1 MPSPQATAH
10 RPDEPDEGGYDL
22 HFHFDPVCPFAWITS
37 RWVQRVA
44 ELRNYR
50 VDWRFIALRIL
61 NEHKDYER
69 DFPPGYEH
77 GHTSGLRLLRVAA
90 AVRAAHGRDAVGA
103 FYTAAGQSIFDRPRV
118 EGDDRTWMG
127 GAEHVRSILEAA
139 GLPAVLAEAADDDAH
154 DAVIRTETEEAL
166 AWTGRDVGTPIIVV
180 DPPRGPGIFGPVI
193 SRVPDDDEAV
203 ALWESVVHLAGFP
216 GFAELKRSLREV
228 PQLALF
234 EPPVPAA
241 D

>member
-1 MPSPQATAH
+1 MSSPQAPVSSTEVAG
-10 RPDEPDEGGYDL
+10 DGAYDL

-44 ELRNYR
+44 ELRHYR

-61 NEHKDYER
+61 NEDKDYER

-77 GHTSGLRLLRVAA
+77 GHTAGLRLLRVAA
-90 AVRAAHGRDAVGA
+90 AVRSTVGREAVGA
-103 FYTAAGQSIFDRPRV
+103 YYTAAGESIFDRRRV
-118 EGDDRTWMG
+118 DGDDRTWMG
-127 GAEHVRSILEAA
+127 TAEHVCEILAAA
-139 GLPAVLAEAADDDAH
+139 GLPLELAEAADDPGH
-154 DAVIRTETEEAL
+154 DAVIRAETDEAL

-180 DPPRGPGIFGPVI
+180 DPPNGPGIFGPVI
-193 SRVPDDDEAV
+193 SRVPDDEEAV

-228 PQLALF
+228 PQLAMF
-234 EPPVPAA
+234 EPPLPAEG
-241 D
+241 